1 MGVRPVTYD
10 AIIVGGG
17 PAGCSAALTLRLR
30 GKGVLVLDAGKSALS
45 KAQTV
50 MNYPGVP
57 SAPGTA
63 LMDAMREQAK
73 DAGAEWKA
81 VSVTRV
87 LPGRKS
93 LSVLAGNEVFT
104 ARTVLLSTGAP
115 RTALLQGEE
124 TLVGQ
129 GVSYCAT
136 CDGMLYR
143 GKPVAVVGG
152 MEEAAREAAFL
163 AGLASSVTYY
173 AETPHDTRALP
184 ASVTLSPR
192 KPIALRR
199 EGEETV
205 LTTDAGEEKY
215 ACVFIL
221 RPAVAMSLLL
231 PEAKSANE
239 HPVTDADHRT
249 TVPRVFAAG
258 DAAGMPYQ
266 AAKAVGE
273 GNAAA
278 LCMARALDNE
288 L

>member
-1 MGVRPVTYD
+1 MSPVTYD

-30 GKGVLVLDAGKSALS
+30 GKSVLVLDAGKSALS
-45 KAQTV
+45 KARTV
-50 MNYPGVP
+50 ENYPGVP
-57 SAPGTA
+57 SAPGAA

-93 LSVLAGNEVFT
+93 LSVLAGNEIFT
-104 ARTVLLSTGAP
+104 GRTVLLATGAP
-115 RTALLQGEE
+115 RLALLQGEE

-136 CDGMLYR
+136 CDGMLYK

-152 MEEAAREAAFL
+152 MEEAAREATFL

-173 AETPHDTRALP
+173 AETPHDTQALP

-192 KPIALRR
+192 KPTALRR

-205 LTTDAGEEKY
+205 LQTDTGEEKF

-221 RPAVAMSLLL
+221 RPAVALSLLL
-231 PEAKSANE
+231 PEAKSIGG
-239 HPVTDADHRT
+239 HPATDADHRT

-278 LCMARALDNE
+278 LCMAHETENE

>member
-1 MGVRPVTYD
+1 MTYD

-30 GKGVLVLDAGKSALS
+30 NRSVLVLDAAQSALA

-50 MNYPGVP
+50 ENYPGVP
-57 SAPGTA
+57 HAAGAA
-63 LMDAMREQAK
+63 LMTVMREQAMG
-73 DAGAEWKA
+73 AGAEWKA
-81 VSVTRV
+81 AAVTRV

-93 LSVLAGNEVFT
+93 LSVLAGNEIFT
-104 ARTVLLSTGAP
+104 ARAVLLSTGAP
-115 RTALLQGEE
+115 RLALLGGEE
-124 TLVGQ
+124 ALVGQ

-152 MEEAAREAAFL
+152 MEEAAAEANFL

-173 AETPHDTRALP
+173 AESPHNTKGLS
-184 ASVTLSPR
+184 ASVTLSPA
-192 KPIALRR
+192 KPAALRR
-199 EGEETV
+199 EDAETV
-205 LTTDAGEEKY
+205 LTTDAGEERF

-221 RPAVAMSLLL
+221 RPAVALSLLL
-231 PEAKSANE
+231 PEAESRDG
-239 HPVTDADHRT
+239 HPVTDARFRT
-249 TVPRVFAAG
+249 TVPGVFAAG

-266 AAKAVGE
+266 AAKAAGE

-278 LCMARALDNE
+278 LSMARALENN